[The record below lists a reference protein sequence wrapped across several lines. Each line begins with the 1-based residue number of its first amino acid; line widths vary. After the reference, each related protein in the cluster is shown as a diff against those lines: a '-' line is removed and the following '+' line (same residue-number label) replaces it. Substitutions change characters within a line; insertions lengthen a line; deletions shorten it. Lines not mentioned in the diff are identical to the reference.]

1 MFSNIRSTQPAS
13 AMQAMYAILRAIAA
27 ICVGDATICGWARP
41 KTCIGGKQQT
51 GLDRSDLKF
60 KIINKAG
67 LA

>member
-1 MFSNIRSTQPAS
+1 
-13 AMQAMYAILRAIAA
+13 MQAMYAILRAIAA
-27 ICVGDATICGWARP
+27 ICTGDATICGWTRP

-60 KIINKAG
+60 KIIDKAG

>member
-1 MFSNIRSTQPAS
+1 
-13 AMQAMYAILRAIAA
+13 MQAIYAILRAIAA

-51 GLDRSDLKF
+51 GLDGSDLKF